1 MQAAAILF
9 RQGVENGQKLPLPL
23 PSVYL
28 LLGIGAGVDLPAKD
42 AVVRRKRCTPCRVP
56 LLQAEI
62 MGDTKYPA
70 AQVLLISTQPQM
82 PEKREKHLLNNFFGI
97 VIAHANGTQITEQSG
112 PGVLKQR
119 QNFLL

>member
-42 AVVRRKRCTPCRVP
+42 VVRRKRCTPRRVS

-62 MGDTKYPA
+62 MSDTKYPA

-82 PEKREKHLLNNFFGI
+82 PEKREKHLLDNFFGI
-97 VIAHANGTQITEQSG
+97 VIAHANGMQVTEQSG